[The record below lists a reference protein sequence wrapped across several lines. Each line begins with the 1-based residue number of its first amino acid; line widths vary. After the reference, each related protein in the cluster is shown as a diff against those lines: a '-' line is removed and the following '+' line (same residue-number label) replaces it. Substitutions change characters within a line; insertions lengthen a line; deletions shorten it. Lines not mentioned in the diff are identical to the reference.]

1 MLTDP
6 NHVYSQVA
14 YWPDKLKVGDMVSYG
29 IIFVGGALDDCLT
42 YISQYEKKKWKK
54 GKLGHLVAYD
64 LRVHTKLLNFYLSSY
79 PSPLLKEI
87 INKARVHTQPKK
99 IKIKY

>member
-1 MLTDP
+1 MTDP
-6 NHVYSQVA
+6 NHVYSQVE
-14 YWPDKLKVGDMVSYG
+14 YWPDKLKVGDTVSYG
-29 IIFVGGALDDCLT
+29 IIFVGGALDVCLET
-42 YISQYEKKKWKK
+42 YISQYEKKK

-64 LRVHTKLLNFYLSSY
+64 IRVHTRLLNFYLSSY

-99 IKIKY
+99 

>member
-42 YISQYEKKKWKK
+42 YISQYEKKN
-54 GKLGHLVAYD
+54 GK
-64 LRVHTKLLNFYLSSY
+64 REN
-79 PSPLLKEI
+79 
-87 INKARVHTQPKK
+87 
-99 IKIKY
+99 